1 MCVCVCVYMCVCVY
15 ICVYVYIYVCVCIY
29 IYIYITESLCYTP
42 ETNIK
47 PNILH
52 FFQKFLFYIHTHT
65 MNLYMH
71 KQPSRGAQN
80 QGHLLHLST
89 TLTSVLNEMK
99 S

>member
-1 MCVCVCVYMCVCVY
+1 MNLKYMYVCVCVCVCVCR
-15 ICVYVYIYVCVCIY
+15 
-29 IYIYITESLCYTP
+29 TESLCYTR

-80 QGHLLHLST
+80 QSHLLHLST
-89 TLTSVLNEMK
+89 TLISALNEMK